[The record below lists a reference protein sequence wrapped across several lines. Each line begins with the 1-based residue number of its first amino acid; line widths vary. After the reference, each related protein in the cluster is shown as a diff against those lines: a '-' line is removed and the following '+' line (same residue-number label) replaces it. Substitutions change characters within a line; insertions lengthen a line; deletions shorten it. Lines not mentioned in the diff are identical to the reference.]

1 MTPQPANASTKKI
14 AIIQSNYIPWKGYF
28 DIINMVDEFI
38 VYDDAQFTKNSW
50 RNRNRIKTPKGPVWL
65 TIPVVTGGRFGQA
78 IDEVEIADPSWAEKH
93 WRSWQTHYAAAPF
106 FATFAPRVEAL
117 YAAAAKEGRL
127 SQVNMLFLKGMCELL
142 GIRTPLTWS
151 RDYQVEG
158 AKTDRVIAL
167 CKAAGAT
174 AYLSGPA
181 AQDYIETE
189 KFVAAGIELSY
200 MDYGAYSEYPQVHPP
215 FDHAVSAIDL
225 LFCAGAE
232 ARRFM
237 KSFAAPV

>member
-1 MTPQPANASTKKI
+1 MTTASTVQFKKI

-50 RNRNRIKTPKGPVWL
+50 RNRNRIKTSNGPIWL

-78 IDEVEIADPSWAEKH
+78 IDEVEIATDDWAEKH
-93 WRSWQTHYAAAPF
+93 WRSWQTYYAAAPF
-106 FATFAPRVEAL
+106 FTTFAPQIEML
-117 YAAAAKEGRL
+117 YQAAAKEERL
-127 SQVNMLFLKGMCELL
+127 SRVNMLFLKGLCDLL
-142 GIRTPLTWS
+142 GIRTQLTWS

-158 AKTDRVIAL
+158 SKTDRVIAL

-189 KFVAAGIELSY
+189 KFVSAGIELCY
-200 MDYGAYSEYPQVHPP
+200 MDYANYPTYQQPHPP
-215 FDHAVSAIDL
+215 FDHAVSMIDL
-225 LFCAGAE
+225 LFAAGPDTHS
-232 ARRFM
+232 FM
-237 KSFAAPV
+237 KSFAAPA